1 MLNTSTLFDN
11 IVHRYYITI
20 YIHIYQYMVLFGR
33 ALKFRSI
40 STQTHTGV
48 PHMYPFEAVAL
59 KFPTVPDLVK
69 AHVLCEC
76 LLGNSLTQ

>member
-1 MLNTSTLFDN
+1 
-11 IVHRYYITI
+11 
-20 YIHIYQYMVLFGR
+20 MVLFGR

-69 AHVLCEC
+69 AHVLCVPA
-76 LLGNSLTQ
+76 GQHIDSIAFPIK